1 MRPRTLLILLV
12 LVLGL
17 GTFIW
22 FYERKLPSSEERTTE
37 AKKVVPVKKDEV
49 RKVALETPAGKVV
62 FERVVQP
69 KKDEK
74 DRKDDEE
81 APAEPA
87 SEWKITAP
95 MQARADAFAVDG
107 LLDSLTG
114 LEKTRTLDNADRK
127 DVGLDKPRATVR
139 LETEDG
145 AKILQIGA
153 EVPPGGSLIAGLEG
167 EDKVYVVSDTI
178 WSQINREPGSWRDR
192 QLFRAG
198 RDTIARIALTGP
210 GGQKIVLAQQG
221 DRFRIESPFADR
233 ADKNLVN
240 DLYADLSG
248 LTAEEFVDR
257 PDLAPAAMGLQPPQG
272 VVEVGFRQ
280 GQPLRIE
287 LGGPAAA
294 ASPPP
299 EETDPTAPP
308 PAPMLYARVGPQLIE
323 TRTRLTQ
330 TAARPPAD
338 WRARGLSGF
347 EVYDVEAATVRDA
360 KGSMRLTRAGTD
372 WKRGEE
378 TISYVPV
385 SDFLFA
391 LTGTE
396 ADRLLSPQEAGALGQ
411 PVLTVE
417 LDGKDLKEMLTLY
430 PARADGAPAR
440 VSGRDSVLLLP
451 KDKLQEILARMGDVR
466 GAKPVTKEEGKTGG

>member
-153 EVPPGGSLIAGLEG
+153 EVPPGGSLIAGLRSE
-167 EDKVYVVSDTI
+167 EKVYVVSDTI

-198 RDTIARIALTGP
+198 RDT
-210 GGQKIVLAQQG
+210 
-221 DRFRIESPFADR
+221 
-233 ADKNLVN
+233 
-240 DLYADLSG
+240 
-248 LTAEEFVDR
+248 
-257 PDLAPAAMGLQPPQG
+257 
-272 VVEVGFRQ
+272 
-280 GQPLRIE
+280 
-287 LGGPAAA
+287 
-294 ASPPP
+294 
-299 EETDPTAPP
+299 
-308 PAPMLYARVGPQLIE
+308 
-323 TRTRLTQ
+323 
-330 TAARPPAD
+330 
-338 WRARGLSGF
+338 
-347 EVYDVEAATVRDA
+347 
-360 KGSMRLTRAGTD
+360 
-372 WKRGEE
+372 
-378 TISYVPV
+378 
-385 SDFLFA
+385 
-391 LTGTE
+391 
-396 ADRLLSPQEAGALGQ
+396 
-411 PVLTVE
+411 
-417 LDGKDLKEMLTLY
+417 
-430 PARADGAPAR
+430 
-440 VSGRDSVLLLP
+440 
-451 KDKLQEILARMGDVR
+451 
-466 GAKPVTKEEGKTGG
+466 